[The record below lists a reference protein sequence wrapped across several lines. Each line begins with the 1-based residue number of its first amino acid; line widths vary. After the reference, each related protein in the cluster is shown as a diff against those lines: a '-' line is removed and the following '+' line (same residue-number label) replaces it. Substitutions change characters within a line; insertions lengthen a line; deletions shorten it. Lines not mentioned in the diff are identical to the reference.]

1 MRESLDSCDKAL
13 ARLKNPVS
21 RQERKIRAWVLSTS
35 ADKSLRN
42 GQEALRLLNTLKPL
56 KNKTDVDLLDRYA
69 AAYAELGDY
78 AKALDHEQ
86 RAIAEAKVQKAPEIV
101 LQEYESRLKLYE
113 QRQPCR
119 TELLAS
125 KMD

>member
-1 MRESLDSCDKAL
+1 M
-13 ARLKNPVS
+13 
-21 RQERKIRAWVLSTS
+21 LS
-35 ADKSLRN
+35 
-42 GQEALRLLNTLKPL
+42 
-56 KNKTDVDLLDRYA
+56 DL
-69 AAYAELGDY
+69 DY